1 MTETRHVRH
10 PITNEIV
17 VTITVNKP
25 TTEAEWEMILSAYS
39 VPQEEGADA

>member
-1 MTETRHVRH
+1 MTETRYIMH
-10 PITNEIV
+10 PVTNEIV

-39 VPQEEGADA
+39 VTQEEGADA